1 MQEHMQKL
9 QTWSSSQTYAPQVVF
24 DFHSLKSKRPAS
36 ELKHK
41 VATRS
46 WLLINPS
53 LAPPYRMP
61 PWLQSLL
68 HLCLFFLSA
77 RLPGASYYGQFRSSQ
92 GEDAQY
98 LILQVRFICQLP
110 NRSWHPA
117 IPLRERIYSQIKGRV
132 NYLQINLARRRRRIG
147 LPDISGIS
155 TRNRTFSCSPAS
167 SGSRHSLN
175 KLIYD
180 GNQQEDL
187 LNNPPDD
194 TLLSTLKK
202 LSRYVVTKPHQGRC
216 RLAQDA

>member
-1 MQEHMQKL
+1 MDKKQYIVLKIEFCMHWILLNFQNIYMKGISWTQVTYSFLMQEHMQKL

-110 NRSWHPA
+110 NRS
-117 IPLRERIYSQIKGRV
+117 
-132 NYLQINLARRRRRIG
+132 
-147 LPDISGIS
+147 
-155 TRNRTFSCSPAS
+155 
-167 SGSRHSLN
+167 
-175 KLIYD
+175 
-180 GNQQEDL
+180 
-187 LNNPPDD
+187 
-194 TLLSTLKK
+194 
-202 LSRYVVTKPHQGRC
+202 
-216 RLAQDA
+216 